1 MTSLKKGGLN
11 FQPQVSTVEG
21 HLFCCKKPLH
31 IWRIPMVYLSQKSF
45 KSQAH
50 NSVTSP
56 MKKVLANGRNI
67 FKFSTIMCAF
77 YNLY

>member
-1 MTSLKKGGLN
+1 
-11 FQPQVSTVEG
+11 
-21 HLFCCKKPLH
+21 
-31 IWRIPMVYLSQKSF
+31 MVYLSQKSF
-45 KSQAH
+45 KSQVH

-77 YNLY
+77 YNLN

>member
-11 FQPQVSTVEG
+11 FEPKVSKVEG
-21 HLFCCKKPLH
+21 HLFCCKKPLC
-31 IWRIPMVYLSQKSF
+31 IWRSPMVYLSQKSF
-45 KSQAH
+45 KSQVH

-56 MKKVLANGRNI
+56 MKKVLANGCNI

-77 YNLY
+77 CNLY